1 MNSSKSYDEDSDFP
15 VYVYVHRL
23 SVHKQEK
30 ALNFIYMMSSY
41 LISYENCISVL

>member
-1 MNSSKSYDEDSDFP
+1 MTCLIYTILKHIVHGMNSSKSYDEDGDFP

-30 ALNFIYMMSSY
+30 ALNFI
-41 LISYENCISVL
+41 